1 MAVNYKKL
9 RYGLVDE
16 RISMAKLIKISDIVD
31 YAMRPISK
39 CKDVSMEVLTKICAV
54 LNCEVQ
60 DIVDLFPDKSS
71 PNEA

>member
-39 CKDVSMEVLTKICAV
+39 CKDVSMEVLTKIALC
-54 LNCEVQ
+54 
-60 DIVDLFPDKSS
+60 
-71 PNEA
+71 